1 MTDTP
6 IGIFDSGVGGLTVAR
21 AILDQLPHEQL
32 AGLIGMVMGDE
43 VTLVSSADETAR
55 DVYRVLTEAGLA
67 RPDTA
72 PAPQHRFLATGDA
85 DTFAR
90 LARRFLGAELFATVT
105 GDPAETVAAAAGD
118 ASGSRHLTASA
129 PPAETVATAAASGS
143 GPIAVS
149 AASVGAPP

>member
-32 AGLIGMVMGDE
+32 CYLGDTAHVPYGPKPIAEVRWHALAGLD
-43 VTLVSSADETAR
+43 
-55 DVYRVLTEAGLA
+55 
-67 RPDTA
+67 
-72 PAPQHRFLATGDA
+72 GDA

-90 LARRFLGAELFATVT
+90 LARRFFGAELFATVT
-105 GDPAETVAAAAGD
+105 GDPAALAELAAAAGD

-129 PPAETVATAAASGS
+129 APAETVATAAASGS